1 MISMNPTIYQNSDI
15 HGPGQSEFHV
25 LEWIQYGL
33 GVKMSKIS
41 QKLFSAD
48 TQNFNNIVILCVG
61 MAYSGWDFI

>member
-41 QKLFSAD
+41 
-48 TQNFNNIVILCVG
+48 
-61 MAYSGWDFI
+61 